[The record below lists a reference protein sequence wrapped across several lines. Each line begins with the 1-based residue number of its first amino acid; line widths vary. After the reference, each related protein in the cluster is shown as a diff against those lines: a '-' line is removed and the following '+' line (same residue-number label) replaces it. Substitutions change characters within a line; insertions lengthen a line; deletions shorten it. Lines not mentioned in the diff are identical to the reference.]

1 MVTGVSPHRA
11 SAAVTK
17 AMAEIRTVN
26 PSDYGAIAEFLDKFL
41 GLSYSPSSWL
51 RRMNHWWDAN
61 PAFSLQLE
69 RGWWLEHEGR
79 VVGFLGVIPRL
90 VDTPDG
96 IGISSNTT
104 TWWVLPEH
112 RKLSLG
118 LFTRSLSQPAV
129 AFINTTPAD
138 SVVTVLK
145 RLKFDPFP
153 GETERRN
160 ESLLIIDH
168 RRVVA
173 EALSRHSPRITRFAV
188 SGAAAFLAPM
198 ARIGLGGGR
207 NIHQGNGTLTSKV
220 LAKADE
226 QFDRLWESRPTKGTF
241 TAVRTSEVVNWSV
254 SGNPNF
260 ARTLIGC
267 WHAGTLVGFAV
278 LNRRVHPGLT
288 ILECSDIYFAE
299 EDSHVVTSLVAA
311 AGDYARSIRADLVVF
326 RHFNKFLA
334 DTFRSIGLVRRR
346 TPGGREYVR
355 LATTSRY
362 ELGIRNSYFTE
373 CHGDR
378 YI

>member
-1 MVTGVSPHRA
+1 MVTGVSSHPA

-17 AMAEIRTVN
+17 AMAEIRTVKA
-26 PSDYGAIAEFLDKFL
+26 SDYDVIAAFLDEFL
-41 GLSYSPSSWL
+41 GLSYSPGSWL

-61 PAFSLQLE
+61 PAFSPLLE

-118 LFTRSLSQPAV
+118 LFTRSLSQPAA

-145 RLKFDPFP
+145 RLKFEPFP

-168 RRVVA
+168 KRVVA
-173 EALSRHSPRITRFAV
+173 EVLSRHSPGVPRFAV
-188 SGAAAFLAPM
+188 SGAAALLTPISS
-198 ARIGLGGGR
+198 IGLGRGR
-207 NIHQGNGTLTSKV
+207 NFHQRNGTLTSKI
-220 LAKADE
+220 LSKADE
-226 QFDRLWESRPTKGTF
+226 QFDKLWESRSTKGMF
-241 TAVRTSEVVNWSV
+241 TAVRTADVVNWYAF
-254 SGNPNF
+254 GNPDF
-260 ARTLIGC
+260 SKTLIGC
-267 WHAGTLVGFAV
+267 WRAGTLCGFAI
-278 LNRRVHPGLT
+278 LNKRFHAGLT
-288 ILECSDIYFAE
+288 ILECGDIYFAD
-299 EDSHVVTSLVAA
+299 EDSHVVTSLVIA
-311 AGDYARSIRADLVVF
+311 AGDYARSKRADFVAF
-326 RHFNKFLA
+326 KHFNRFLA
-334 DTFRSIGLVRRR
+334 RSFRSMGLLRRS
-346 TPGGREYVR
+346 TLESREYIR
-355 LATTSRY
+355 LAESSRY
-362 ELGIRNSYFTE
+362 ELNATNCYLTE

-378 YI
+378 SI